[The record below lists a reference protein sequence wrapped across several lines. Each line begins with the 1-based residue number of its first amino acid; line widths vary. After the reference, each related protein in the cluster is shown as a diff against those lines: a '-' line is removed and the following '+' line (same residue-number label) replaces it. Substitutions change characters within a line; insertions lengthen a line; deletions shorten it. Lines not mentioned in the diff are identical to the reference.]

1 VYHRRKARRKGF
13 RVARLDDLTDR
24 GPRGIAGA
32 IARQIRQGELSPGD
46 RLPTVRDVAAQLG
59 VSPATVSEAWQAL
72 RRAGL
77 VVSRGRAGSFV
88 RAAPRPWLSPRVQGL
103 VGYVEGL
110 PLDLSRGTPDP
121 ALLPALAPALQR
133 VRPTA
138 DTDVYQES
146 PVLPGLREV
155 LEATW
160 PFEAEVVTVVDGA
173 QDGVARVLEQVV
185 GFGDRVAIES
195 PGFPPFLDMLDTLG
209 AEILPLELDGEG
221 VTVASL
227 AAALKGN
234 PVAVVLQ
241 PRAQNPIGVSMTPR
255 RAEQLARAVRRS
267 RSTAI
272 VIEDDHSG
280 AISVGD
286 DVSLGV
292 WLSDQV
298 VHIRGF
304 SKSHGPDLRIAALG
318 GPAAVV
324 DGLVARRMLGPG
336 WTSRMLQTILLDLL
350 VEPRSVEAVE
360 VARRTYAERQAAV
373 CAALAEHGIEVAVPD
388 GINLW
393 LPVADERA
401 ALVQLTTAGI
411 RAAGGSPFLAPTSDT
426 GRHGEDGGADGDHV
440 RVTTGLVDTGE
451 ASHVAAALTAA
462 ATAGAV
468 RFGA

>member
-1 VYHRRKARRKGF
+1 
-13 RVARLDDLTDR
+13 VARLDDLTDR

-32 IARQIRQGELSPGD
+32 IARQIRQGELAPGD
-46 RLPTVRDVAAQLG
+46 RLPTVREVAAQLG

-77 VVSRGRAGSFV
+77 VESRGRAGSFV

-121 ALLPALAPALQR
+121 ALLPALAPAFAR

-138 DTDVYQES
+138 DTNVYQDA
-146 PVLPGLREV
+146 PVLPELRAQ
-155 LEATW
+155 LETMW
-160 PFEAEVVTVVDGA
+160 HYDAEVVTVVNGT
-173 QDGVARVLEQVV
+173 QDAVARTLEQVV

-195 PGFPPFLDMLDTLG
+195 PGFPAFLDMLDVLG
-209 AEILPLELDGEG
+209 AEIVALELDAEG

-227 AAALKGN
+227 SRALKGK
-234 PVAVVLQ
+234 PAAVVLQ
-241 PRAQNPIGVSMTPR
+241 PRAQNPTGVSMTPA
-255 RAEQLARAVRRS
+255 RAEALARAIRRA

-280 AISVGD
+280 AISSGP
-286 DVSLGV
+286 DVTLGT
-292 WLSDQV
+292 WLPDQV
-298 VHIRGF
+298 VHVRGF

-318 GPAAVV
+318 GPASVI
-324 DGLVARRMLGPG
+324 DGLVARRMLGTG

-350 VEPRSVEAVE
+350 VEPRSIEAVE
-360 VARRTYAERQAAV
+360 VARRTYAERQRAV
-373 CAALAEHGIEVAVPD
+373 CDALAEHGVRVPVPD

-411 RAAGGSPFLAPTSDT
+411 RAAGGSPFVAP
-426 GRHGEDGGADGDHV
+426 GADGAAGGHV
-440 RVTTGLVDTGE
+440 RVTTGLVDVAE
-451 ASHVAAALTAA
+451 ASHVAVALAA
-462 ATAGAV
+462 ATTAGAV
-468 RFGA
+468 RSGA

>member
-1 VYHRRKARRKGF
+1 M
-13 RVARLDDLTDR
+13 ARLDDLTDR

-32 IARQIRQGELSPGD
+32 IARQIRRGELSPGD
-46 RLPTVRDVAAQLG
+46 RLPTVRDVAAELG

-77 VVSRGRAGSFV
+77 IESRGRAGSFV
-88 RAAPRPWLSPRVQGL
+88 RTEPRPWLSPRVQGL

-121 ALLPALAPALQR
+121 ALLPALAPAFAR

-138 DTDVYQES
+138 DTNVYQEA
-146 PVLPGLREV
+146 PVLPELRKE

-160 PFEAEVVTVVDGA
+160 PYAAEVISVVNGS
-173 QDGVARVLEQVV
+173 QDAVARTLEQVV

-195 PGFPPFLDMLDTLG
+195 PGFPAFLDILDVLG
-209 AEILPLELDGEG
+209 AEIVPLDLDAEG

-227 AAALKGN
+227 TRALKGK
-234 PVAVVLQ
+234 PSAVLLQ
-241 PRAQNPIGVSMTPR
+241 PRAQNPTGVSMSLR
-255 RAEQLARAVRRS
+255 RAEDLARAVKRAGG
-267 RSTAI
+267 STI

-280 AISVGD
+280 AISVGP

-292 WLSDQV
+292 WVPDRV
-298 VHIRGF
+298 VHVRGF
-304 SKSHGPDLRIAALG
+304 SKSHGPDLRIAAMG
-318 GPAAVV
+318 GPASVLDRV
-324 DGLVARRMLGPG
+324 VARRMLEVG

-350 VEPRSVEAVE
+350 VEDRSVESVE
-360 VARRTYAERQAAV
+360 AARRTYAERQAAV
-373 CAALAEHGIEVAVPD
+373 CAALAEHGVDVPVPD

-411 RAAGGSPFLAPTSDT
+411 RAAGGAPFLAAPS
-426 GRHGEDGGADGDHV
+426 GEDHV
-440 RVTTGLVDTGE
+440 RVTTGLVEVSE
-451 ASHVAAALTAA
+451 ASHVAAALAA
-462 ATAGAV
+462 ASVARPVRYGA
-468 RFGA
+468 

>member
-1 VYHRRKARRKGF
+1 M
-13 RVARLDDLTDR
+13 ARLDDLTDR

-32 IARQIRQGELSPGD
+32 IARQIRRGELSPGD
-46 RLPTVRDVAAQLG
+46 RLPTVRDVAAELG

-77 VVSRGRAGSFV
+77 IESRGRAGSFV
-88 RAAPRPWLSPRVQGL
+88 RTEPRPWLSPRVQGL

-121 ALLPALAPALQR
+121 ALLPALAPAFAR

-138 DTDVYQES
+138 DTNVYQEA
-146 PVLPGLREV
+146 PVLPELRKE

-160 PFEAEVVTVVDGA
+160 PYPAEVISVVNGS
-173 QDGVARVLEQVV
+173 QDAVARTLEQVV

-195 PGFPPFLDMLDTLG
+195 PGFPAFLDILDVLG
-209 AEILPLELDGEG
+209 AEIVPLDLDDEG

-227 AAALKGN
+227 TKALKGR
-234 PVAVVLQ
+234 PSAVLLQ
-241 PRAQNPIGVSMTPR
+241 PRAQNPTGVSMSLR
-255 RAEQLARAVRRS
+255 RAEDLAQAVTRAGG
-267 RSTAI
+267 STI

-280 AISVGD
+280 AISVGP

-292 WLSDQV
+292 WVPDRV
-298 VHIRGF
+298 VHVRGF

-318 GPAAVV
+318 GPASVLDRV
-324 DGLVARRMLGPG
+324 VARRMLEVG

-350 VEPRSVEAVE
+350 VEGRSVESVE
-360 VARRTYAERQAAV
+360 VARRTYAERQAAI
-373 CAALAEHGIEVAVPD
+373 CAALSELGVDVPVPD

-411 RAAGGSPFLAPTSDT
+411 RAAGGAPFLAAPS
-426 GRHGEDGGADGDHV
+426 GEDHL
-440 RVTTGLVDTGE
+440 RVTTGLVEVSE
-451 ASHVAAALTAA
+451 ASHVAAALAA
-462 ATAGAV
+462 ASVARPVRYGA
-468 RFGA
+468 

>member
-1 VYHRRKARRKGF
+1 VSVTG
-13 RVARLDDLTDR
+13 LDDLTDR

-32 IARQIRQGELSPGD
+32 IARRIRQGELSPGD
-46 RLPTVRDVAAQLG
+46 RLPTVRDVAAELG

-77 VVSRGRAGSFV
+77 IESRGRAGSYV
-88 RAAPRPWLSPRVQGL
+88 RSEPRPWLSPRVQGL

-121 ALLPALAPALQR
+121 ALLPALAPAFAR

-138 DTDVYQES
+138 DTNVYQET
-146 PVLPGLREV
+146 PVLPELRER
-155 LEATW
+155 LASTW
-160 PFEAEVVTVVDGA
+160 PYDAEVITVVNGT
-173 QDGVARVLEQVV
+173 QDAVARTLEQVV

-195 PGFPPFLDMLDTLG
+195 PGFPAFLDMLDVLG
-209 AEILPLELDGEG
+209 AEIVPLELDGDG

-227 AAALKGN
+227 TAALKGK
-234 PVAVVLQ
+234 PAAVVLQ
-241 PRAQNPIGVSMTPR
+241 PRAQNPTGVSMAPK
-255 RAEQLARAVRRS
+255 RAEELARAIRRT
-267 RSTAI
+267 RSSVT
-272 VIEDDHSG
+272 VVEDDHSG
-280 AISVGD
+280 AISAGP
-286 DVSLGV
+286 DVSLGT
-292 WLSDQV
+292 WLPDQV

-318 GPAAVV
+318 GPASVL
-324 DGLVARRMLGPG
+324 DRLVARRMLGAG

-360 VARRTYAERQAAV
+360 AARRTYAERQAAV
-373 CAALAEHGIEVAVPD
+373 CEALAGHGIRVDVPD

-411 RAAGGSPFLAPTSDT
+411 RAAGGSPFVAPGSPD
-426 GRHGEDGGADGDHV
+426 HGDHV
-440 RVTTGLVDTGE
+440 RVTTGLVETRE
-451 ASHVAAALTAA
+451 ASHVAAALAAA

>member
-1 VYHRRKARRKGF
+1 VYHRRKARRKGL
-13 RVARLDDLTDR
+13 RVARFDDLTDR

-32 IARQIRQGELSPGD
+32 IARQINTGELSPGD

-59 VSPATVSEAWQAL
+59 VSPATVSAAWQAL

-121 ALLPALAPALQR
+121 ALLPALAPAFAR

-138 DTDVYQES
+138 DTNVYQES
-146 PVLPGLREV
+146 PVLPELRDV
-155 LEATW
+155 LARTW
-160 PFEAEVVTVVDGA
+160 PYEAEVVTVVNGT
-173 QDGVARVLEQVV
+173 QDAVARALEQVV

-195 PGFPPFLDMLDTLG
+195 PGFPAFLDMLDVIG
-209 AEILPLELDGEG
+209 AEIVPLDLDGEG

-227 AAALKGN
+227 SRALKGK
-234 PVAVVLQ
+234 PAAVVLQ
-241 PRAQNPIGVSMTPR
+241 PRAQNPTGVSMTHR
-255 RAEQLARAVRRS
+255 RAEELAAAVRRA
-267 RSTAI
+267 RSSVT

-280 AISVGD
+280 AISVGP

-292 WLSDQV
+292 WLPDQV
-298 VHIRGF
+298 VHVRGF

-318 GPAAVV
+318 GPAAVL
-324 DGLVARRMLGPG
+324 DGLVARRMLGAG

-350 VEPRSVEAVE
+350 VEPRSIQAVD
-360 VARRTYAERQAAV
+360 VARRTYADRQAAV
-373 CAALAEHGIEVAVPD
+373 CAALADHGIELAVPD

-411 RAAGGSPFLAPTSDT
+411 RAAGGAPFLALDS
-426 GRHGEDGGADGDHV
+426 ADARHV
-440 RVTTGLVDTGE
+440 RVTTGLVDTT
-451 ASHVAAALTAA
+451 AAAHVAEALAAA
-462 ATAGAV
+462 ATAGP
-468 RFGA
+468 

>member
-1 VYHRRKARRKGF
+1 MTT
-13 RVARLDDLTDR
+13 LDDLTDR
-24 GPRGIAGA
+24 SPRGIAGA
-32 IARQIRQGELSPGD
+32 IARQIRQGTLAPGD

-88 RAAPRPWLSPRVQGL
+88 RAAPQPWLSPRVQGL

-121 ALLPALAPALQR
+121 ALLPALAPAFAR

-138 DTDVYQES
+138 DTNVYQEA
-146 PVLPGLREV
+146 PVLPELRAE

-160 PFEAEVVTVVDGA
+160 PFDAEVITVVNGT
-173 QDGVARVLEQVV
+173 QDAVARTLEQVV

-195 PGFPPFLDMLDTLG
+195 PGFPAFLDMLDVLG
-209 AEILPLELDGEG
+209 AEIVPLELDADG

-227 AAALKGN
+227 GRALKGN
-234 PVAVVLQ
+234 PAAVVLQ
-241 PRAQNPIGVSMTPR
+241 PRAQNPTGVSMTPR
-255 RAEQLARAVRRS
+255 RAEDLARALRRA
-267 RSTAI
+267 RSSAI

-280 AISVGD
+280 AISAGP
-286 DVSLGV
+286 DVSLGA
-292 WLSDQV
+292 WLPDQV
-298 VHIRGF
+298 VHVRGF

-318 GPAAVV
+318 GPAEVL
-324 DGLVARRMLGPG
+324 DRLVARRMLGAG

-350 VEPRSVEAVE
+350 VEPRSVEAVDA
-360 VARRTYAERQAAV
+360 ARRTYAARQAAV
-373 CAALAEHGIEVAVPD
+373 CAALSEHGVHLAVPD

-393 LPVADERA
+393 LPVVDERA

-411 RAAGGSPFLAPTSDT
+411 RAAGGEPFLAPGSA
-426 GRHGEDGGADGDHV
+426 ADDHV
-440 RVTTGLVDTGE
+440 RVTTGLVDTAA
-451 ASHVAAALTAA
+451 ASHVAAALAAA
-462 ATAGAV
+462 ATAGPV
-468 RFGA
+468 RYGA

>member
-1 VYHRRKARRKGF
+1 VG
-13 RVARLDDLTDR
+13 VTGLDDLTDR

-32 IARQIRQGELSPGD
+32 IARRIRQGELAPGD
-46 RLPTVRDVAAQLG
+46 RLPTVRDVAAELG

-77 VVSRGRAGSFV
+77 IESRGRAGSFV
-88 RAAPRPWLSPRVQGL
+88 RTEPRPWLSPRVQGL

-121 ALLPALAPALQR
+121 GLLPALAPAFAR

-138 DTDVYQES
+138 DTNVYQDV
-146 PVLPGLREV
+146 PVLPGLREQ
-155 LEATW
+155 LEALW
-160 PFEAEVVTVVDGA
+160 PYDAEVVTVVNGT
-173 QDGVARVLEQVV
+173 QDAVARTLEQVV

-195 PGFPPFLDMLDTLG
+195 PGFPAFLDMLDVLG
-209 AEILPLELDGEG
+209 AEIVPLELDAEG
-221 VTVASL
+221 VTVASFTR
-227 AAALKGN
+227 ALKGR
-234 PVAVVLQ
+234 PAAVVIQ
-241 PRAQNPIGVSMTPR
+241 PRAQNPTGVSMTPR
-255 RAEQLARAVRRS
+255 RAEELARALRRA
-267 RSTAI
+267 RSATV

-280 AISVGD
+280 AISVGP
-286 DVSLGV
+286 DVSLGR
-292 WLSDQV
+292 WLPDQV

-318 GPAAVV
+318 GPATVL
-324 DGLVARRMLGPG
+324 DGLVARRMLGAG

-350 VEPRSVEAVE
+350 VEPASIAAVEA
-360 VARRTYAERQAAV
+360 ARRTYAERQRAV

-411 RAAGGSPFLAPTSDT
+411 RAAGGSPFLAPGPAGPDVT
-426 GRHGEDGGADGDHV
+426 GDHV
-440 RVTTGLVDTGE
+440 RVTTGVVDTTE
-451 ASHVAAALTAA
+451 ASHVAAALAAA

-468 RFGA
+468 RFGG